1 MCRII
6 LCLLLCLIA
15 VPGTLRADETVRHVQ
30 EELRKRNLYFGNID
44 GQSTPEVVR
53 SLKRYQK
60 RKGFP
65 VTGTVDAD
73 TAASLHVQI
82 AASSLQA
89 QPTATLSQVQS
100 STAAVTD
107 KEPPVLDLPADPE
120 PPAESPAPSQDISQD
135 RVNQFVETYLRDGET
150 NDVFLQAWFYQYP
163 VQYFQYGLKD
173 QKFVVQDIRYHVKD
187 WPERKY
193 TLLAPPTFVASNKEG
208 EIIVEFSIAYN
219 RRAKKRSASGKA
231 KYTWT
236 VRAEGDDLRIVSI
249 SEKLLLN
256 K

>member
-1 MCRII
+1 MYRVLACFFV
-6 LCLLLCLIA
+6 LLIA
-15 VPGTLRADETVRHVQ
+15 APETLRADETVRQVQ

-44 GQSTPEVVR
+44 GESSPEVIS

-60 RKGFP
+60 RKGFA

-73 TAASLHVQI
+73 TAASLHVPLT
-82 AASSLQA
+82 ASSLQA
-89 QPTATLSQVQS
+89 QPTALSQLQ
-100 STAAVTD
+100 STAALPNKD
-107 KEPPVLDLPADPE
+107 PSELDLPADPE

-135 RVNQFVETYLRDGET
+135 RVNKFVETYLQVGET

-163 VQYFQYGLKD
+163 VQYFHYGLKD

-193 TLLAPPTFVASNKEG
+193 TLLAPPTFIASDKEG

-219 RRAKKRSASGKA
+219 RRDKKRIASGKA
-231 KYTWT
+231 KYAWT
-236 VRAEGDDLRIVSI
+236 VRTQGDDLRIVSI
-249 SEKLLLN
+249 REQLLSN

>member
-1 MCRII
+1 MHRFFACLSCLFIAAPAI
-6 LCLLLCLIA
+6 L
-15 VPGTLRADETVRHVQ
+15 GADETVRQVQ

-44 GQSTPEVVR
+44 GQSTPEVIS

-65 VTGTVDAD
+65 VTGTIDAD
-73 TAASLHVQI
+73 TAASLHVPLT
-82 AASSLQA
+82 ASSLEA
-89 QPTATLSQVQS
+89 APRAALSQVQS
-100 STAAVTD
+100 SSATVTD

-120 PPAESPAPSQDISQD
+120 PPAESPPPAQDISQD
-135 RVNQFVETYLRDGET
+135 RVNKFVETYLRDGET
-150 NDVFLQAWFYQYP
+150 NDVFLQAWFYQFP
-163 VQYFQYGLKD
+163 VQYFDYGLKD

-193 TLLAPPTFVASNKEG
+193 ALLAPPTFTAAGKEG
-208 EIIVEFSIAYN
+208 EITVEFSIAYD
-219 RRAKKRSASGKA
+219 RRDKKRIASGKA

-249 SEKLLLN
+249 SEELLPN

>member
-1 MCRII
+1 MSRI
-6 LCLLLCLIA
+6 LACLLLFVIA
-15 VPGTLRADETVRHVQ
+15 APGTVLADDTVRHVQ

-44 GQSTPEVVR
+44 GQSTPEVIS

-60 RKGFP
+60 RKGFA
-65 VTGTVDAD
+65 VTGTIDAD
-73 TAASLHVQI
+73 TAASLHVPLT
-82 AASSLQA
+82 ASSLQA
-89 QPTATLSQVQS
+89 QPTADLSQVQS

-107 KEPPVLDLPADPE
+107 KEPPVLDLPAEPE

-163 VQYFQYGLKD
+163 VQYFHYGLKD

-193 TLLAPPTFVASNKEG
+193 TLLAPPTFVASGKEG
-208 EIIVEFSIAYN
+208 EITVEFSIAYN
-219 RRAKKRSASGKA
+219 RRDKKRSASGKA

-249 SEKLLLN
+249 SEELLN

>member
-1 MCRII
+1 MYRVLACFFV
-6 LCLLLCLIA
+6 LLIA
-15 VPGTLRADETVRHVQ
+15 APETLRADETVRQVQ

-44 GQSTPEVVR
+44 GESTPEVIS

-60 RKGFP
+60 RKGFA
-65 VTGTVDAD
+65 VTGIVDAD
-73 TAASLHVQI
+73 TAASLHVPLT
-82 AASSLQA
+82 ASSLQA
-89 QPTATLSQVQS
+89 QPTALSEFQ
-100 STAAVTD
+100 STAVLTKKD
-107 KEPPVLDLPADPE
+107 PSELDLPADPE
-120 PPAESPAPSQDISQD
+120 PPAESPAPAQDISQD
-135 RVNQFVETYLRDGET
+135 RVNKFVEAYLRDGET

-193 TLLAPPTFVASNKEG
+193 ALLAPPSFTASGKEG
-208 EIIVEFSIAYN
+208 EITVEFAIAYD
-219 RRAKKRSASGKA
+219 RRNKKRTASGKA

-236 VRAEGDDLRIVSI
+236 VRAEGEDLRIVSI
-249 SEKLLLN
+249 REQLLSN

>member
-1 MCRII
+1 MFRI
-6 LCLLLCLIA
+6 LACLLLFLIA
-15 VPGTLRADETVRHVQ
+15 APGTVRADETVRQVQ

-44 GQSTPEVVR
+44 GQSTPEVIS

-60 RKGFP
+60 RKGFA
-65 VTGTVDAD
+65 VTGTIDAD
-73 TAASLHVQI
+73 TAASLHVQLT
-82 AASSLQA
+82 ASSLEA
-89 QPTATLSQVQS
+89 QPTPALSQVQS
-100 STAAVTD
+100 VTAAVTD

-135 RVNQFVETYLRDGET
+135 RVTQFVETYLRDGET

-163 VQYFQYGLKD
+163 VRYFHYGLKN

-193 TLLAPPTFVASNKEG
+193 TLLAPPTFNASGKEG
-208 EIIVEFSIAYN
+208 EITVEFSIAYN
-219 RRAKKRSASGKA
+219 RRDGKRNASGKA
-231 KYTWT
+231 KYTWA
-236 VRAEGDDLRIVSI
+236 VRAEGNDLRIVSI
-249 SEKLLLN
+249 SEELLN